1 MGGNAL
7 THNEDIEELTCI
19 NLARMWDT
27 EDATVPWDWRRSVQ
41 FELEKKKKGEGETK
55 QHTERKKKRGGG

>member
-1 MGGNAL
+1 MGGNTL
-7 THNEDIEELTCI
+7 NHNEDIEELTCI

-41 FELEKKKKGEGETK
+41 FELEKKKGEGETK

>member
-27 EDATVPWDWRRSVQ
+27 EDATVPWDWRRAVQ
-41 FELEKKKKGEGETK
+41 FALEKKKKGEGETK